1 VRLAPIQEV
10 AAVVEAVEE
19 EEAAVLIHLST
30 SIILQYVFV
39 LLFMNRP

>member
-19 EEAAVLIHLST
+19 EELVLIHLST

>member
-19 EEAAVLIHLST
+19 EEELVLIHLST